1 MYNLDQT
8 WLPFSN
14 LMLKHIYNVLLICSD
29 YDRFLL
35 EADGR
40 VEEALYMEYT
50 QLGLS
55 NPPKITHVN
64 SPSEAMDLLNSNREF
79 ELVIS
84 MLDIGDE
91 KVEEFAED
99 VKKVF
104 PDLPFVVLSPSP
116 IHKRNKQIKKITS
129 IDNFFYYQGDPMIFL
144 AMVKLM
150 EDSINIEHDT
160 KEADIQV
167 IILVENSVRFYSSF
181 LPLLYKCLIHQNRS
195 SILEALNNW
204 GKILRMRGRPKIV
217 LAKDFEEA
225 ESLFNK
231 YKNNLLGVITDMSFN
246 QNGVENKYAG
256 LEFNKLAKSFNP
268 RLPVLIQS
276 MNKDIKDEVL
286 SNGAEFIWKKS
297 SRLLSLLYNYVINY
311 YGFGPFL
318 FKDPKTGTTIC
329 EAASMSQL
337 QKAIATVPIESF
349 LYHSER
355 DDYSKWL
362 RAQSLYALSA
372 KLKPIKFSVTCAQD
386 AEKARTE
393 IVELIKNYRAERTK
407 GVIASFSRDYYD
419 ETLFFSRIGSG
430 SLGGKGRGLAFIDKE
445 VRANHLCDKY
455 PEVYLAIPRTVV
467 IATDVFDRF
476 IDINDLKEFIVEDYS
491 NTEIINKFLSC
502 KLPKDLSDD
511 LKEVIN
517 VIKQPISVRSSSLL
531 EDSHFQPFAGVYETC
546 MIANRGSEEKRLK
559 DLERAIK
566 TVWASTYFKQAKDYL
581 SATDHILEEEKMAV
595 VIQQITGSQ
604 HGDYWYPNISG
615 VARSLNYYPL
625 KGEQTTDGI
634 GMLSFGFGKSVVDN
648 GSVLRFSPQNPKRPV
663 HYLGGGSSFSQT
675 LFYALDM
682 REPYDPLT
690 DIDNLKLL
698 DIKEAAMHPETLR
711 GCASTIDN
719 MGNLSESFRAKG
731 EKVIT
736 FNGILQYDYFPLA
749 SIVKDLLKLGKE
761 AMGTPIEI
769 EFAVNLNRKEPKK
782 PEFSILQIRPIAE
795 GNEEESVQIKE
806 NEIKESL
813 IYSTS
818 VMGNGIIEDIKDL
831 VLIKTDKFDSANMA
845 KMPQEIEKYNA
856 YFNEADI
863 PYMLVVAGRL
873 GSSDPWLGIPASWTQ
888 ISKASLIVETGLE
901 GFQVEPSQGTHFF
914 QNLTLLG
921 TRYMSINP
929 HYKDGIL
936 NENLISKSLKK
947 ISESDNFIHYHSEAT
962 LDIRINALSKEGIV
976 KLHKKDDF

>member
-29 YDRFLL
+29 YDQFLL

-64 SPSEAMDLLNSNREF
+64 SPIEAMELLNSNREF

-91 KVEEFAED
+91 KVEEFAEA
-99 VKKVF
+99 VKEVF
-104 PDLPFVVLSPSP
+104 PGLPFIVLSPSP
-116 IHKRNKQIKKITS
+116 IHKKNKQIKKITS

-160 KEADIQV
+160 AEADIQV

-181 LPLLYKCLIHQNRS
+181 LPLLYKCLIQQNRS

-217 LAKDFEEA
+217 LAKDYEEA
-225 ESLFNK
+225 VNLFNR
-231 YKNNLLGVITDMSFN
+231 YKDNLLGIISDMSFN
-246 QNGVENKYAG
+246 KNGVENKLAG
-256 LEFNKLAKSFNP
+256 LEFNKLVKSYNP
-268 RLPVLIQS
+268 LLPVLIQS
-276 MNKDIKDEVL
+276 MNKEIKDEVIA
-286 SNGAEFIWKKS
+286 NGAQFIWKKS
-297 SRLLSLLYNYVINY
+297 SRLLSLLYDYVINY

-318 FKDPKTGTTIC
+318 FKNPETEEVIC
-329 EAASMSQL
+329 QAASMSQL
-337 QKAIATVPIESF
+337 QKALATVPIESF
-349 LYHSER
+349 LYHAER
-355 DDYSKWL
+355 NDYSRWL

-372 KLKPIKFSVTCAQD
+372 QLKPIKFNISNLEES
-386 AEKARTE
+386 EKARAYT
-393 IVELIKNYRAERTK
+393 INLIKTYRAERTK
-407 GVIASFSRDYYD
+407 GVIASFNKDYYD
-419 ETLFFSRIGSG
+419 ETLFFSRIGFG

-445 VRANHLCDKY
+445 VRANNLCEKY
-455 PEVYLAIPRTVV
+455 PDIYLSIPRTVV
-467 IATDVFDRF
+467 IATDIFDKF
-476 IDINDLKEFIVEDYS
+476 IEINNLKEFIVEDY
-491 NTEIINKFLSC
+491 NKNEVLTKFLSC
-502 KLPKDLSDD
+502 KMPIELNDD
-511 LKEVIN
+511 LKEVID

-546 MIANRGSEEKRLK
+546 MIANTGTEEQRLD
-559 DLERAIK
+559 DLKKAIK
-566 TVWASTYFKQAKDYL
+566 TVWASTYFKEAKDYL
-581 SATDHILEEEKMAV
+581 NATNHILEEEKMAV
-595 VIQQITGSQ
+595 IIQQIIGSG

-625 KGEQTTDGI
+625 KEEKTTDGI
-634 GMLSFGFGKSVVDN
+634 GMISFGFGKSVVDN

-663 HYLGGGSSFSQT
+663 HFLGGGGSFNQT

-682 REPYDPLT
+682 KEPYNPLV

-698 DIKEAAMHPETLR
+698 DIKEATKYPETLR
-711 GCASTIDN
+711 GCASTIDER
-719 MGNLSESFRAKG
+719 GNLSESFRAKG

-749 SIVKDLLKLGKE
+749 NIVKDLLQLGKE

-769 EFAVNLNRKEPKK
+769 EFAVNLNKRKPKK

-795 GNEEESVQIKE
+795 GYEEESVAIKE
-806 NEIKESL
+806 DEIKESL

-818 VMGNGIIEDIKDL
+818 VMGNGIVEDIKDL

-845 KMPQEIEKYNA
+845 RMPQEIEKYNA
-856 YFNEADI
+856 YFNKEDI

-929 HYKDGIL
+929 YYNEGLL
-936 NENLISKSLKK
+936 NEDLIKDSFDFV
-947 ISESDNFIHYHSEAT
+947 SESDNFIHYHSPKP
-962 LDIRINALSKEGIV
+962 LDIRINALSKNGIV
-976 KLHKKDDF
+976 KLSNK

>member
-29 YDRFLL
+29 YDQFLL

-64 SPSEAMDLLNSNREF
+64 SPIEAMELLNSNREF

-91 KVEEFAED
+91 KVEEFAEA
-99 VKKVF
+99 VKEVF
-104 PDLPFVVLSPSP
+104 PGLPFIVLSPSP
-116 IHKRNKQIKKITS
+116 IHKKNKQIKKITS

-144 AMVKLM
+144 AMIKLM

-160 KEADIQV
+160 AEADIQV

-181 LPLLYKCLIHQNRS
+181 LPLLYKCLIQQNRS

-217 LAKDFEEA
+217 LAKDYEEA
-225 ESLFNK
+225 VNLFNR
-231 YKNNLLGVITDMSFN
+231 YKDNLLGIISDMSFN
-246 QNGVENKYAG
+246 KNGVENKFAG
-256 LEFNKLAKSFNP
+256 LEFNKLVKSYNP
-268 RLPVLIQS
+268 LLPVLIQS
-276 MNKDIKDEVL
+276 MNKEIKDEVI
-286 SNGAEFIWKKS
+286 SNGAQFIWKKS
-297 SRLLSLLYNYVINY
+297 SRLLSLLYDYVINY

-318 FKDPKTGTTIC
+318 FKNPGTEEIIC
-329 EAASMSQL
+329 QAASMSQL
-337 QKAIATVPIESF
+337 QKALATVPIESF
-349 LYHSER
+349 LYHAER
-355 DDYSKWL
+355 NDYSRWL

-372 KLKPIKFSVTCAQD
+372 KLKPIKFNISNIEES
-386 AEKARTE
+386 EKAREYT
-393 IVELIKNYRAERTK
+393 INLIKSYRAERTK
-407 GVIASFSRDYYD
+407 GVIASFNKDYYD
-419 ETLFFSRIGSG
+419 ETLFFSRIGFG

-445 VRANHLCDKY
+445 VRANNLCEKY
-455 PEVYLAIPRTVV
+455 PDIYLSIPRTVV
-467 IATDVFDRF
+467 IATDIFDKF
-476 IDINDLKEFIVEDYS
+476 IEINNLKEFIVEDY
-491 NTEIINKFLSC
+491 NKNEVLTKFLSC
-502 KLPKDLSDD
+502 KMPSELNDD
-511 LKEVIN
+511 LKEVID

-546 MIANRGSEEKRLK
+546 MIANTGTEEQRLD
-559 DLERAIK
+559 DLKKAIK
-566 TVWASTYFKQAKDYL
+566 TVWASTYFKEAKDYL
-581 SATDHILEEEKMAV
+581 NATNHILEEEKMAV
-595 VIQQITGSQ
+595 IIQQIIGSS

-625 KGEQTTDGI
+625 KEEKTTDGI
-634 GMLSFGFGKSVVDN
+634 GMISFGFGKSVVDN

-663 HYLGGGSSFSQT
+663 HFLGGGGSFNQT

-682 REPYDPLT
+682 KEPYNPLV

-698 DIKEAAMHPETLR
+698 DIKEAAKYPETLR
-711 GCASTIDN
+711 GCASTIDER
-719 MGNLSESFRAKG
+719 GNLSESFRAKG

-749 SIVKDLLKLGKE
+749 NIVKDLLQLGKE

-769 EFAVNLNRKEPKK
+769 EFAVNLNKREPKK

-795 GNEEESVQIKE
+795 GYEEESVAIKE
-806 NEIKESL
+806 DEIKESL

-818 VMGNGIIEDIKDL
+818 VMGNGIVEDIKDL

-845 KMPQEIEKYNA
+845 RMPQEIEKYNA
-856 YFNEADI
+856 YFNKEDI

-929 HYKDGIL
+929 YYNEGIL
-936 NENLISKSLKK
+936 NEVLIKNSFNF
-947 ISESDNFIHYHSEAT
+947 ISESDNFIHYQSPKP
-962 LDIRINALSKEGIV
+962 LDIRINALSKNGIV
-976 KLHKKDDF
+976 KLSNK

>member
-29 YDRFLL
+29 YDQFLL

-64 SPSEAMDLLNSNREF
+64 SPIEAMELLNSNREF

-91 KVEEFAED
+91 KVEEFAEA
-99 VKKVF
+99 VKEVF
-104 PDLPFVVLSPSP
+104 PGLPFIVLSPSP
-116 IHKRNKQIKKITS
+116 IHKKNKQIKKITS

-160 KEADIQV
+160 TEADIQV

-181 LPLLYKCLIHQNRS
+181 LPLLYKCLIQQNRS

-217 LAKDFEEA
+217 LAKDYEEA
-225 ESLFNK
+225 VNLFNR
-231 YKNNLLGVITDMSFN
+231 YKDNLLGIISDMSFN
-246 QNGVENKYAG
+246 KNGVENKLAG
-256 LEFNKLAKSFNP
+256 LEFNKLVKSYNP
-268 RLPVLIQS
+268 LLPVLIQS
-276 MNKDIKDEVL
+276 MNKEIKDEVIA
-286 SNGAEFIWKKS
+286 NGAQFIWKKS
-297 SRLLSLLYNYVINY
+297 SRLLSLLYDYVINY

-318 FKDPKTGTTIC
+318 FKDPETEEVIC
-329 EAASMSQL
+329 QAASMSQL
-337 QKAIATVPIESF
+337 QKALATVPIESF
-349 LYHSER
+349 LYHAER
-355 DDYSKWL
+355 NDYSRWL

-372 KLKPIKFSVTCAQD
+372 KLKPIKFNISNIEES
-386 AEKARTE
+386 EKAREYT
-393 IVELIKNYRAERTK
+393 INLIKTYRAERTK
-407 GVIASFSRDYYD
+407 GVIASFNKDYYD
-419 ETLFFSRIGSG
+419 ETLFFSRIGFG

-445 VRANHLCDKY
+445 VRANNLCEKY
-455 PEVYLAIPRTVV
+455 PDIYLSIPRTVV
-467 IATDVFDRF
+467 IATDIFDKF
-476 IDINDLKEFIVEDYS
+476 IEINNLKEFIVEDY
-491 NTEIINKFLSC
+491 NKNEVLTKFLSC
-502 KLPKDLSDD
+502 KMPIELNDD
-511 LKEVIN
+511 LKEVID

-546 MIANRGSEEKRLK
+546 MIANTGTEEQRLD
-559 DLERAIK
+559 DLKKAIK
-566 TVWASTYFKQAKDYL
+566 TVWASTYFKEAKDYL
-581 SATDHILEEEKMAV
+581 NATNHILEEEKMAV
-595 VIQQITGSQ
+595 IIQQIIGSG

-625 KGEQTTDGI
+625 KEEKTTDGI
-634 GMLSFGFGKSVVDN
+634 GMISFGFGKSVVDN

-663 HYLGGGSSFSQT
+663 HFLGGGGSFNQT

-682 REPYDPLT
+682 KEPYNPLV

-698 DIKEAAMHPETLR
+698 DIKEATKYPETLR
-711 GCASTIDN
+711 GCASTIDER
-719 MGNLSESFRAKG
+719 GNLSESFRAKG

-749 SIVKDLLKLGKE
+749 NIVKDLLQLGKE

-769 EFAVNLNRKEPKK
+769 EFAVNLNKREPKK

-795 GNEEESVQIKE
+795 GYEEESVAIKE
-806 NEIKESL
+806 DEIKESL

-818 VMGNGIIEDIKDL
+818 VMGNGIVEDIKDL

-845 KMPQEIEKYNA
+845 RMPQEIEKYNA
-856 YFNEADI
+856 YFNKEDI

-929 HYKDGIL
+929 YYNEGIL
-936 NENLISKSLKK
+936 NEDLIKDSFEFV
-947 ISESDNFIHYHSEAT
+947 SESDNFIHYHSPKP
-962 LDIRINALSKEGIV
+962 LDIRINALSKNGIV
-976 KLHKKDDF
+976 KLSNK

>member
-29 YDRFLL
+29 YDQFLL

-64 SPSEAMDLLNSNREF
+64 SPIEAMELLNSNREF

-91 KVEEFAED
+91 KVEEFAEA
-99 VKKVF
+99 VKEVF
-104 PDLPFVVLSPSP
+104 PGLPFIVLSPSP
-116 IHKRNKQIKKITS
+116 IHKKNKQIKKITS

-160 KEADIQV
+160 TEADIQV

-181 LPLLYKCLIHQNRS
+181 LPLLYKCLIQQNRS

-217 LAKDFEEA
+217 LAKDYEEA
-225 ESLFNK
+225 VNLFNR
-231 YKNNLLGVITDMSFN
+231 YKDNLLGIISDMSFN
-246 QNGVENKYAG
+246 KNGVENKLAG
-256 LEFNKLAKSFNP
+256 LEFNKLVKSYNP
-268 RLPVLIQS
+268 LLPVLIQS
-276 MNKDIKDEVL
+276 MNKEIKDEVIA
-286 SNGAEFIWKKS
+286 NGAQFIWKKS
-297 SRLLSLLYNYVINY
+297 SRLLSLLYDYVINY

-318 FKDPKTGTTIC
+318 FKNPETEEVIC
-329 EAASMSQL
+329 QAASMSQL
-337 QKAIATVPIESF
+337 QKALATVPIESF
-349 LYHSER
+349 LYHAER
-355 DDYSKWL
+355 NDYSRWL

-372 KLKPIKFSVTCAQD
+372 KLKPIKFNISNIEES
-386 AEKARTE
+386 EKAREYT
-393 IVELIKNYRAERTK
+393 INLIKTYRAERTK
-407 GVIASFSRDYYD
+407 GVIASFNKDYYD
-419 ETLFFSRIGSG
+419 ETLFFSRIGFG

-445 VRANHLCDKY
+445 VRANNLCEKY
-455 PEVYLAIPRTVV
+455 PDIYLSIPRTVV
-467 IATDVFDRF
+467 IATDIFDKF
-476 IDINDLKEFIVEDYS
+476 IEINNLKEFIVEDY
-491 NTEIINKFLSC
+491 NKNEVLTKFLSC
-502 KLPKDLSDD
+502 KMPIELNDD
-511 LKEVIN
+511 LKEVID

-546 MIANRGSEEKRLK
+546 MIANTGTEEQRLD
-559 DLERAIK
+559 DLKKAIK
-566 TVWASTYFKQAKDYL
+566 TVWASTYFKEAKDYL
-581 SATDHILEEEKMAV
+581 NATNHILEEEKMAV
-595 VIQQITGSQ
+595 IIQQIIGSG

-625 KGEQTTDGI
+625 KEEKTTDGI
-634 GMLSFGFGKSVVDN
+634 GMISFGFGKSVVDN

-663 HYLGGGSSFSQT
+663 HFLGGGGSFNQT

-682 REPYDPLT
+682 KEPYNPLV

-698 DIKEAAMHPETLR
+698 DIKEATKYPETLR
-711 GCASTIDN
+711 GCASTIDER
-719 MGNLSESFRAKG
+719 GNLSESFRAKG

-749 SIVKDLLKLGKE
+749 NIVKDLLQLGKE

-769 EFAVNLNRKEPKK
+769 EFAVNLNKREPKK

-795 GNEEESVQIKE
+795 GYEEESVAIKE
-806 NEIKESL
+806 DEIKESL

-818 VMGNGIIEDIKDL
+818 VMGNGIVEDIKDL

-845 KMPQEIEKYNA
+845 RMPQEIEKYNA
-856 YFNEADI
+856 YFNKEDI

-929 HYKDGIL
+929 YYNEGIL
-936 NENLISKSLKK
+936 NEDLIKDSFEFV
-947 ISESDNFIHYHSEAT
+947 SESDNFIHYHSPKP
-962 LDIRINALSKEGIV
+962 LDIRINALSKNGIV
-976 KLHKKDDF
+976 KLSNK

>member
-29 YDRFLL
+29 YDQFLL

-64 SPSEAMDLLNSNREF
+64 SPIEAMELLNSNREF

-91 KVEEFAED
+91 KVEEFAEA
-99 VKKVF
+99 VKEVF
-104 PDLPFVVLSPSP
+104 PGLPFIVLSPSP
-116 IHKRNKQIKKITS
+116 IHKKNKQIKKITS

-160 KEADIQV
+160 AEADIQV

-181 LPLLYKCLIHQNRS
+181 LPLLYKCLIQQNRS

-217 LAKDFEEA
+217 LAKDYEEA
-225 ESLFNK
+225 VNLFNR
-231 YKNNLLGVITDMSFN
+231 YKDNLLGIISDMSFN
-246 QNGVENKYAG
+246 KNGVENKLAG
-256 LEFNKLAKSFNP
+256 LEFNKLVKSYNP
-268 RLPVLIQS
+268 LLPVLIQS
-276 MNKDIKDEVL
+276 MNKEIKDEVIA
-286 SNGAEFIWKKS
+286 NGAQFIWKKS
-297 SRLLSLLYNYVINY
+297 SRLLSLLYDYVINY

-318 FKDPKTGTTIC
+318 FKNPETEEVIC
-329 EAASMSQL
+329 QAASMSQL
-337 QKAIATVPIESF
+337 QKALATVPIESF
-349 LYHSER
+349 LYHAER
-355 DDYSKWL
+355 NDYSRWL

-372 KLKPIKFSVTCAQD
+372 QLKPIKFNISNLEES
-386 AEKARTE
+386 EKARAYT
-393 IVELIKNYRAERTK
+393 INLIKTYRAERTK
-407 GVIASFSRDYYD
+407 GVIASFNKDYYD
-419 ETLFFSRIGSG
+419 ETLFFSRIGFG

-445 VRANHLCDKY
+445 VRANNLCEKY
-455 PEVYLAIPRTVV
+455 PDIYLSIPRTVV
-467 IATDVFDRF
+467 IATDIFDKF
-476 IDINDLKEFIVEDYS
+476 IEINNLKEFIVEDY
-491 NTEIINKFLSC
+491 NKNEVLTKFLSC
-502 KLPKDLSDD
+502 KMPIELNDD
-511 LKEVIN
+511 LKEVID

-546 MIANRGSEEKRLK
+546 MIANTGTEEQRLD
-559 DLERAIK
+559 DLKKAIK
-566 TVWASTYFKQAKDYL
+566 TVWASTYFKEAKDYL
-581 SATDHILEEEKMAV
+581 NATNHILEEEKMAV
-595 VIQQITGSQ
+595 IIQQITGSG

-625 KGEQTTDGI
+625 KEEKTTDGI
-634 GMLSFGFGKSVVDN
+634 GMISFGFGKSVVDN

-663 HYLGGGSSFSQT
+663 HFLGGGGSFNQT

-682 REPYDPLT
+682 KEPYNPLV

-698 DIKEAAMHPETLR
+698 DIKEATKYPETLR
-711 GCASTIDN
+711 GCASTIDER
-719 MGNLSESFRAKG
+719 GNLSESFRAKG

-749 SIVKDLLKLGKE
+749 NIVKDLLQLGKE

-769 EFAVNLNRKEPKK
+769 EFAVNLNKRKPKK

-795 GNEEESVQIKE
+795 GYEEESVAIKE
-806 NEIKESL
+806 DEIKESL

-818 VMGNGIIEDIKDL
+818 VMGNGIVEDIKDL

-845 KMPQEIEKYNA
+845 RMPQEIEKYNA
-856 YFNEADI
+856 YFNKEDI

-929 HYKDGIL
+929 YYNEGLL
-936 NENLISKSLKK
+936 NEDLIKDSFDFV
-947 ISESDNFIHYHSEAT
+947 SESDNFIHYHSPKP
-962 LDIRINALSKEGIV
+962 LDIRINALSKNGIV
-976 KLHKKDDF
+976 KLSNK

>member
-29 YDRFLL
+29 YDQFLL

-64 SPSEAMDLLNSNREF
+64 SPIEAMELLNSNREF

-91 KVEEFAED
+91 KVEEFAEA
-99 VKKVF
+99 VKEVF
-104 PDLPFVVLSPSP
+104 PGLPFIVLSPSP
-116 IHKRNKQIKKITS
+116 IHKKNKQIKKITS

-160 KEADIQV
+160 AEADIQV

-181 LPLLYKCLIHQNRS
+181 LPLLYKCLIQQNRS

-217 LAKDFEEA
+217 LAKDYEEA
-225 ESLFNK
+225 VNLFNR
-231 YKNNLLGVITDMSFN
+231 YKDNLLGIISDMSFN
-246 QNGVENKYAG
+246 KNGVENKLAG
-256 LEFNKLAKSFNP
+256 LEFNKLVKSYNP
-268 RLPVLIQS
+268 LLPVLIQS
-276 MNKDIKDEVL
+276 MNKEIKDEVIA
-286 SNGAEFIWKKS
+286 NGAQFIWKKS
-297 SRLLSLLYNYVINY
+297 SRLLSLLYDYVINY

-318 FKDPKTGTTIC
+318 FKNPETEEVIC
-329 EAASMSQL
+329 QAASMSQL
-337 QKAIATVPIESF
+337 QKALATVPIESF
-349 LYHSER
+349 LYHAER
-355 DDYSKWL
+355 NDYSRWL

-372 KLKPIKFSVTCAQD
+372 QLKPIKFNISNLEES
-386 AEKARTE
+386 EKARAYT
-393 IVELIKNYRAERTK
+393 INLIKTYRAERTK
-407 GVIASFSRDYYD
+407 GVIASFNKDYYD
-419 ETLFFSRIGSG
+419 ETLFFSRIGFG

-445 VRANHLCDKY
+445 VRANNLCEKY
-455 PEVYLAIPRTVV
+455 PDIYLSIPRTVV
-467 IATDVFDRF
+467 IATDIFDKF
-476 IDINDLKEFIVEDYS
+476 IEINNLKEFIVEDY
-491 NTEIINKFLSC
+491 NKNEVLTKFLSC
-502 KLPKDLSDD
+502 KMPIELNDD
-511 LKEVIN
+511 LKEVID

-546 MIANRGSEEKRLK
+546 MIANTGTEEQRLD
-559 DLERAIK
+559 DLKKAIK
-566 TVWASTYFKQAKDYL
+566 TVWASTYFKEAKDYL
-581 SATDHILEEEKMAV
+581 NATNHILEEEKMAV
-595 VIQQITGSQ
+595 IIQQIIGSG

-625 KGEQTTDGI
+625 KEEKTTDGI
-634 GMLSFGFGKSVVDN
+634 GMISFGFGKSVVDN

-663 HYLGGGSSFSQT
+663 HFLGGGGSFNQT

-682 REPYDPLT
+682 KEPYNPLV

-698 DIKEAAMHPETLR
+698 DIKEATKYPETLR
-711 GCASTIDN
+711 GCASTIDER
-719 MGNLSESFRAKG
+719 GNLSESFRAKG

-749 SIVKDLLKLGKE
+749 NIVKDLLQLGKE

-769 EFAVNLNRKEPKK
+769 EFAVNLNKRKPKK

-795 GNEEESVQIKE
+795 GYEEESVAIKE
-806 NEIKESL
+806 DEIKESL

-818 VMGNGIIEDIKDL
+818 VMGNGIVEDIKDL

-845 KMPQEIEKYNA
+845 RMPQEIEKYNA
-856 YFNEADI
+856 YFNKEDI

-929 HYKDGIL
+929 YYNEGIL
-936 NENLISKSLKK
+936 NEDLIKDSFDFV
-947 ISESDNFIHYHSEAT
+947 SESDNFIHYHSPKP
-962 LDIRINALSKEGIV
+962 LDIRINALSKNGIV
-976 KLHKKDDF
+976 KLSNK